1 MVLFLARNIV
11 DCILFSDRF
20 QSILIHL
27 SFGSTTRFKFLV
39 NLNKIIF
46 NLQLKLIY
54 RIGTRQKITNPKEE
68 AIQRVKLLRRI
79 HVLGTLK
86 ARVNHQ
92 VIQIVMNIIVR
103 ATHDRKANQ
112 VHMNIIRGNTNIF
125 VETEEKSLHVK
136 MGIQQLLLNRKKLN
150 ANITVVNLVVVAHII
165 QKVNQ
170 LQIVIQANIREARAI
185 LKANHMNIIAINIIT
200 ATIIISMIKKKRAQ

>member
-1 MVLFLARNIV
+1 
-11 DCILFSDRF
+11 
-20 QSILIHL
+20 
-27 SFGSTTRFKFLV
+27 
-39 NLNKIIF
+39 
-46 NLQLKLIY
+46 
-54 RIGTRQKITNPKEE
+54 
-68 AIQRVKLLRRI
+68 
-79 HVLGTLK
+79 
-86 ARVNHQ
+86 
-92 VIQIVMNIIVR
+92 
-103 ATHDRKANQ
+103 
-112 VHMNIIRGNTNIF
+112 MNIIRGNTNIF